1 MSNDKNPIIKAVIL
15 VGGPTNA
22 TRFRPLSFHVPKPL
36 FHVGGREMIYHHCE
50 ALSLFGDQL
59 DTIYLLG
66 SFEETTFHNFIDKT
80 SKLLGVKIEY
90 DFQLYI
96 INLLIINNLIIKDI

>member
-1 MSNDKNPIIKAVIL
+1 MSNTEQKSKIKAVIL

-36 FHVGGREMIYHHCE
+36 FNVGGKEMIYHHCE
-50 ALSLFGDQL
+50 ALSSFGDQL

-66 SFEETTFHNFIDKT
+66 SFEESTFHQFIDKT
-80 SKLLGVKIEY
+80 SKLLNVKIVY
-90 DFQLYI
+90 DIHLFY
-96 INLLIINNLIIKDI
+96 LIQIFILIVAI